1 MSEKVF
7 GRFQASVV
15 FNDVAIY
22 FSEEEW
28 NILKQR
34 QRDLYKNV
42 VKEIHQ
48 AVISLGYS
56 IINPDVL
63 VRISKEE
70 EPCLWKDHDSE
81 RRRNNSPFNSCAA
94 VKPDVLIRIKE
105 SETSHSSDQQKSE
118 KRESINL
125 DTVESDS
132 IDAGAKT
139 TFELRHDEKTYNRNN
154 HDSETTGSLDS
165 PRIVDD
171 WPVPSS
177 VLPLNI
183 KIEKES
189 HPIAHEDSR
198 RRASTSSPST
208 SYPVFNP
215 ELSLWIKEEDNPY
228 SSDNPDSEERESVN
242 SLNTDLSAEN
252 VLEMEEI
259 EKTIPNKSSA
269 GKNRFNTLSASDIA
283 ALDGGTTKKCTKYQV
298 NWAIKILRDFCDE
311 RDLSEAFEVMETT
324 KLAAVLS
331 DFYLS
336 LRQADGSLYKRGSL
350 INIRSGINRHLQKQP
365 WGRNIDI
372 SKDPEFRHANKC
384 LNLQAKNADCHGL
397 NFINHKQPLSRADLH
412 KLYSSETL
420 SKKSATNLLYKVWF
434 EIQFFFCRRANENAA
449 SLLKSDFTILT
460 DSSGLKYVTQSSTWK
475 MRSHPRRS
483 SDTLSFADMRMYE
496 QPHSIYCPVKSF
508 QLYISKLHPEQP
520 RLFQLPRKL
529 QDPAG
534 IWYGKH
540 PVGERFISGLMKKI
554 SAEAGL
560 SKIYTNHCI
569 RSTCCQV
576 LSEAGIQNRHI
587 ISISGHKSELSLR
600 HYTNQTNDKQ
610 KCDLNKILT
619 ESLPQQ
625 PSSPQ
630 RQPISCPAVEY
641 QDSATQPFSST
652 SQPQTSATSSR
663 ENTSAMS
670 DESCSAAV
678 HVHTCCQSTDKQIHF
693 TDAE

>member
-81 RRRNNSPFNSCAA
+81 RRRNNSPFNTGCAA

-242 SLNTDLSAEN
+242 SLNTE
-252 VLEMEEI
+252 
-259 EKTIPNKSSA
+259 
-269 GKNRFNTLSASDIA
+269 R
-283 ALDGGTTKKCTKYQV
+283 
-298 NWAIKILRDFCDE
+298 LR
-311 RDLSEAFEVMETT
+311 T
-324 KLAAVLS
+324 
-331 DFYLS
+331 
-336 LRQADGSLYKRGSL
+336 
-350 INIRSGINRHLQKQP
+350 
-365 WGRNIDI
+365 
-372 SKDPEFRHANKC
+372 
-384 LNLQAKNADCHGL
+384 
-397 NFINHKQPLSRADLH
+397 
-412 KLYSSETL
+412 
-420 SKKSATNLLYKVWF
+420 
-434 EIQFFFCRRANENAA
+434 
-449 SLLKSDFTILT
+449 
-460 DSSGLKYVTQSSTWK
+460 
-475 MRSHPRRS
+475 
-483 SDTLSFADMRMYE
+483 
-496 QPHSIYCPVKSF
+496 
-508 QLYISKLHPEQP
+508 
-520 RLFQLPRKL
+520 
-529 QDPAG
+529 
-534 IWYGKH
+534 
-540 PVGERFISGLMKKI
+540 
-554 SAEAGL
+554 
-560 SKIYTNHCI
+560 
-569 RSTCCQV
+569 RST
-576 LSEAGIQNRHI
+576 LFTTLIH
-587 ISISGHKSELSLR
+587 SGK
-600 HYTNQTNDKQ
+600 
-610 KCDLNKILT
+610 
-619 ESLPQQ
+619 
-625 PSSPQ
+625 
-630 RQPISCPAVEY
+630 
-641 QDSATQPFSST
+641 
-652 SQPQTSATSSR
+652 
-663 ENTSAMS
+663 
-670 DESCSAAV
+670 
-678 HVHTCCQSTDKQIHF
+678 
-693 TDAE
+693 